1 MNKTYLIFK
10 HEFSHTVKRAGF
22 LVLTLIVPLLAL
34 MGIGLAKLVDTWS
47 KPKDP
52 TILHIGFVDHV
63 GVFTEGTQVG
73 SIVLIPF
80 GSKEKANEALMRR
93 EVGEYII
100 IPADYITSGT
110 IQRYTLEKELTTPF
124 ATQAILKGF
133 LMGTLLEDKVSPE
146 IVTLLN
152 SPLGLE
158 VTRVSEKGDEALKQ
172 MNAANVI
179 IPALFALLLSL
190 ALMFGASSLISSL
203 GEEKESHLIAVLFS
217 SVSIRQLL
225 MGKVLA
231 QGLAGLLQ
239 VLVWLISTPLL
250 LHLASSTFEGFL
262 SNIQIPANF
271 LLLGI
276 IYFILGYLLFA
287 VLSIGVGAISSSSR
301 EASQLS
307 LFYILFSFVPLWFSS
322 LIFNFPNGSIW
333 VALTIFP
340 VTAPIQAMI
349 RLGFTDIPLW
359 QLLTSIGV
367 LLISIILGLIIA
379 IRIFRIYMLMH
390 GKRPTLKEIRLNLK
404 NT

>member
-34 MGIGLAKLVDTWS
+34 MGIGLAKLVETWS

-52 TILHIGFVDHV
+52 TMLHIGFVDHV